1 MSNDSSN
8 PAPPPPP
15 EKPKYL
21 FAAMTYASCL
31 GTIKEAARELGYAI
45 TVHGSFIRDLD
56 LVAIPWVD
64 NAEPPE
70 MLVAA
75 IREITGGSIINDPT
89 AYPTNY
95 SRRAPEPKP
104 HGRLA
109 WSLHL
114 GGGPFIDLSVM
125 PRNDRNA
132 RAAQL
137 KHDLAYLRP
146 EQRLELFKLYC
157 PRCGSHNPPDAL
169 CACPAVTEDDA
180 G

>member
-1 MSNDSSN
+1 MSDDSSN
-8 PAPPPPP
+8 PAPPPR

-21 FAAMTYASCL
+21 FAAMTYASAL

-45 TVHGSFIRDLD
+45 AVHGSLIRDLD

-64 NAEPPE
+64 NAESPE

-75 IREITGGSIINDPT
+75 LREVTGGIVIEDPK
-89 AYPTNY
+89 AYATDYTRHSPH
-95 SRRAPEPKP
+95 PLP
-104 HGRLA
+104 HGRLGYA
-109 WSLHL
+109 LHL
-114 GGGPFIDLSVM
+114 GGGPYIDLSVM

-137 KHDLAYLRP
+137 QHDLAYLTP
-146 EQRLELFKLYC
+146 SQRLDLFKLYC
-157 PRCGSHNPPDAL
+157 QHCGGHHPPDAQ
-169 CACPAVTEDDA
+169 CACSQFQEPTD